1 MKHLNQ
7 FPPEEP
13 ATDGLP
19 QSRPAGADLK
29 KVRSSASFEKIE
41 PVSLT
46 DRVINALKDAFLRG
60 QFQPGDAIV
69 ERDLARQM
77 KVGTPVVREALISL
91 QGQGFVRRVTNT
103 GTYVTQ
109 FSAEEVS
116 QLYALR
122 VELETIALQW
132 ARARVTAVELDRLTQ
147 MVDAIVE
154 AGQAGD
160 KRDFLQK
167 DYAFHRYCWE
177 LSGNPFLAETLDRLM
192 APLFAFVVV
201 ASGAPLTA
209 SMGREHYDLVNA
221 LRTIQ
226 EPEFTTSIRRTLTKF
241 AFRWI
246 TNMAKL
252 HDRAEATRSGRSV
265 TNYPPSPPA
274 VG

>member
-1 MKHLNQ
+1 M
-7 FPPEEP
+7 
-13 ATDGLP
+13 
-19 QSRPAGADLK
+19 
-29 KVRSSASFEKIE
+29 ASFEKIQ

-46 DRVINALKDAFLRG
+46 DRVIDALKDSFLRG
-60 QFQPGDAIV
+60 QFRPGDAIV

-77 KVGTPVVREALISL
+77 NVGTPVVREALISL

-103 GTYVTQ
+103 GTYVTR
-109 FSAEEVS
+109 FSSEEVS

-132 ARARVTAVELDRLTQ
+132 ARARITAEEIDVLTR
-147 MVDAIVE
+147 MVDAIVA
-154 AGQAGD
+154 AGESGD

-167 DYAFHRYCWE
+167 DYAFHRHTWE

-221 LRTIQ
+221 FRTLQ
-226 EPEFTTSIRRTLTKF
+226 EPEFTTSVRRTLTTF

-246 TNMAKL
+246 TSMAKL
-252 HDRAEATRSGRSV
+252 RDRDQSAG
-265 TNYPPSPPA
+265 
-274 VG
+274 